1 MPFEGYNAYRKR
13 FPDTGVTLA
22 DKRSTNIEAGFPDH
36 VKTGKK
42 VGAHDEWVHSGDV
55 GKFK

>member
-13 FPDTGVTLA
+13 YPDTGITLA
-22 DKRSTNIEAGFPDH
+22 DKRKTNVEAGFPDH

-42 VGAHDEWVHSGDV
+42 ISAHDEWVHKDDT
-55 GKFK
+55 GKF